1 MKHLF
6 VSILL
11 SVSGAAALAQVTVS
25 DPWVRATV
33 PVQKATGAF
42 MTLTPE
48 RDGRLIEARS
58 PVAGAVEI
66 HEMVMQGDVMKMRA
80 LPTGLSM
87 TKGKAVVFKSGSYH
101 FMLLDLK
108 QQMKAGDTV
117 PIQLIIENNEGKRT
131 TVEIKALVKPLS
143 G

>member
-108 QQMKAGDTV
+108 QQMKAGDTI